1 MPLYNKL
8 VRDKIPLIIESSD
21 KQYKAMTLN
30 EKDYRQALKSKL
42 VEETEEY
49 LRAEEDSEAIEE
61 LADILELI
69 KHLSAIH
76 KSDMGEVEN
85 FREIKEKERGSFQD
99 RILLIEV
106 ED

>member
-8 VRDKIPLIIESSD
+8 VRDKIPLIIESNG
-21 KQYKAMTLN
+21 KQYNARTLN

-49 LRAEEDSEAIEE
+49 LQAEKDSEAIEE
-61 LADILELI
+61 LADILEVI
-69 KHLSAIH
+69 KNIAAMH
-76 KSDMGEVEN
+76 KSDIGEVEN
-85 FREIKEKERGSFQD
+85 VREKKEKECGSFQD